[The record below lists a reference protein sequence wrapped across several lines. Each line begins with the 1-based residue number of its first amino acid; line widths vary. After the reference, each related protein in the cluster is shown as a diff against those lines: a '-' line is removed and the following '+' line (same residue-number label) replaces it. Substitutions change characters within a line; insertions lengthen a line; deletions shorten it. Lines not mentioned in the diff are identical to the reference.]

1 MRLRKFILVAAV
13 SSAALW
19 AISHR
24 IEEVQ
29 GYTCPAVS
37 IVAVP
42 GDDYWGY
49 AERFCDGNIAMVA
62 DDLVRTYGMPLEV
75 GRVIHLPKSD
85 ECEMLVTDGGD
96 VYERCG

>member
-1 MRLRKFILVAAV
+1 MRLRKFLLAAALT
-13 SSAALW
+13 SAALW
-19 AISHR
+19 AMSNR
-24 IEEVQ
+24 IEDMQ

-37 IVAVP
+37 IVAEP

-49 AERFCDGNIAMVA
+49 AERYCDGNIAAVA
-62 DDLVRTYGMPLEV
+62 DDLVGIYGMPLEV

-85 ECEMLVTDGGD
+85 ECEMFVTDGGE